1 MLAIRNPLSLF
12 VIAILV
18 MLGVLRSFAPP
29 SPVGADAPDVVFSA
43 VRAEAI
49 LRDLVREGEPH
60 ATGTPNNAIV
70 RDRVM
75 AHLEAA
81 GYEPEVQSRFH
92 CNPAFGACS
101 PVENIIAVKAGT
113 DGQNA
118 ILVTAHYDSVF
129 AGPGVADDGAGV
141 AAILEIARM
150 LGDFPPFMN
159 DVIFLISDSEENG
172 LIGASAFAEHHP
184 LFPRVRLVLNLE
196 ARGVTGS
203 SAMFETGEGNR
214 RLIRVMSQNTER
226 PSANSLVYEIYKSMP
241 NDTYFSVYRGKGV
254 LGLNYAFV
262 GGVALYHSPLDDLA
276 HLDIGSM
283 QHHGENVWAMI
294 GALGDRDLFRVGA
307 REDAGYIDLF
317 SISLIHYPASIT
329 TGLALFL
336 GVWVMIA
343 IGAAFRKEFRYGQL
357 RWGILLIP
365 AMAATLVLG
374 GFLLS
379 WPLGHFRELHPLE
392 HPFPWPGRLAIGLM
406 AGLVIYTALKLF
418 TGRVS
423 ACAWMILAWLAV
435 FVGTLVL
442 STRLPT
448 ASHIGLIPL
457 AAFALGSVVDLV
469 RKKSAAPLLV
479 ASVSGFA
486 AAAYISW
493 YHFFLIGTLFNFQQS
508 MAMAASL
515 LPMILVAMPMLLAYV
530 RRRELDWRPAKW
542 LGGALLMAVVVH
554 LFLPGFTVDRPRN
567 MTLQYVETDG
577 DPDGYIAATSG
588 YGTPDRGW
596 AREHGMEET
605 EVSWGLR
612 GPAQRFV
619 RKSKRLDLPAVEL
632 APIESV
638 MENGKWRRTLSLTVP
653 EGTPAVYLTL
663 PLEARLTN
671 AKIDRVL
678 ALDPSLPTKRSRSAY
693 RLRIVSPPPGTMTV
707 ELTLE
712 RPDPVRIEVVS
723 WRELPQDLAAPY
735 LADWPE
741 NAQPISIGHH
751 ARKIQMFEID

>member
-18 MLGVLRSFAPP
+18 MLGVLRSFSPP

-49 LRDLVREGEPH
+49 LRDLLQDGVPH
-60 ATGTPNNAIV
+60 ATGTPENAIV
-70 RDRVM
+70 RDRVI

-101 PVENIIAVKAGT
+101 PVENIIAVKPGT

-129 AGPGVADDGAGV
+129 AGPGAADDGAGV

-150 LGDFPPFMN
+150 LADFPPFMN
-159 DVIFLISDSEENG
+159 DVVFLVSDSEENG

-184 LFPRVRLVLNLE
+184 LFSRVRLVLNLE

-226 PSANSLVYEIYKSMP
+226 PSANSLVYEIYKNMP
-241 NDTYFSVYRGKGV
+241 NDTDFSVYRGKGV

-262 GGVALYHSPLDDLA
+262 GGVALYHSPLDDMA

-283 QHHGENVWAMI
+283 QHHGDNTWAMI
-294 GALGDRDLFRVGA
+294 GALGDRDLVRVGS

-317 SISLIHYPASIT
+317 SMSLIHYPESIT
-329 TGLALFL
+329 TGLSLFL

-357 RWGILLIP
+357 RWGIVLIP
-365 AMAATLVLG
+365 LMAAVLVLG
-374 GFLLS
+374 GYLLS
-379 WPLGHFRELHPLE
+379 WPLGHFRELHPLA
-392 HPFPWPGRLAIGLM
+392 HPFPWPGIIALVLM
-406 AGLVIYTALKLF
+406 VLCVIYTALKLF

-435 FVGTLVL
+435 FIGTLVL
-442 STRLPT
+442 STKLPT
-448 ASHIGLIPL
+448 ASHIGLIPM
-457 AAFALGSVVDLV
+457 AAFALGSIVDLF
-469 RKKSAAPLLV
+469 RKKSPAPLLV

-493 YHFFLIGTLFNFQQS
+493 YHFFLLGTLFNFQQS
-508 MAMAASL
+508 MAMAAAL

-530 RRRELDWRPAKW
+530 RRRELGWRPAKW
-542 LGGALLMAVVVH
+542 LGGALVLAVVVH
-554 LFLPGFTVDRPRN
+554 LFLPGFTVDRPRD

-577 DPDGYIAATSG
+577 EANGYIVAASQ

-596 AREHGMEET
+596 ARGHGMEST
-605 EVSWGLR
+605 EVNWGLR

-619 RKSKRLDLPAVEL
+619 RASERLDLPAVGLEQH
-632 APIESV
+632 ESV

-653 EGTPAVYLTL
+653 ANTPAVYLTL
-663 PLEARLTN
+663 PLDARLVE
-671 AKIDRVL
+671 AKIDGVL
-678 ALDPSLPTKRSRSAY
+678 ALDPSLPTRRARSAY
-693 RLRIVSPPPGTMTV
+693 RLRLIAPPPGPMTV

-712 RPDPVRIEVVS
+712 RPDPVRIEVMS
-723 WRELPQDLAAPY
+723 WRELAPGLAAPY

-751 ARKIQMFEID
+751 ARKIQLFEID